1 MQGRKLFLKL
11 FLFSCSRNTM
21 GYDWRLDATYLDAK
35 ISFSETY
42 MYGTD
47 QGPWPVA
54 TGDSFISVDFDW
66 QVHGIS
72 SNQAILPVK
81 AAVVYSTKLVDIIA
95 DDFEL
100 CGNAPIL
107 PNYVKKIEMIDFFLP
122 LISDDN
128 TPTLSPTPSTTLVPT
143 SEIHNST
150 RRFLAADQIHR
161 AAVNH
166 RFSIQRTGLQT
177 LVLEACSNEANEMI
191 FTGNIGFK
199 NPYGWLPARFFGF
212 MPFEF
217 ARGLG
222 FLVLLLMLTALI
234 CHHRADDNVITV
246 HYGLLFVIALGAAEA
261 WTWFISYLVL
271 NSTGTPLCCPFGS
284 LIIASMSLSA
294 VQQTAARALL
304 LTVALGLGLIK
315 SSLGIRDTICILALS
330 LAYLASSIAVEAN
343 KIISHDNLDDGHRKD
358 DDDRRKARAQATTN
372 AWIDAPQLLFDL
384 IFLVWIYSAL
394 CTTTELLRH
403 QNQTYKLQMFQRL
416 NAVIAIFV
424 FIATILTGVY
434 LAGTLG
440 LLSWPWYL
448 DWLQVVSIEILN
460 FAVLAAI
467 SIIWRPT
474 DRSKLLIM
482 HDQISTNE
490 YIDDDDEDLVDD
502 DDDGHRVGDGIELG
516 TTSNSVL
523 V

>member
-1 MQGRKLFLKL
+1 
-11 FLFSCSRNTM
+11 
-21 GYDWRLDATYLDAK
+21 
-35 ISFSETY
+35 
-42 MYGTD
+42 
-47 QGPWPVA
+47 
-54 TGDSFISVDFDW
+54 
-66 QVHGIS
+66 
-72 SNQAILPVK
+72 
-81 AAVVYSTKLVDIIA
+81 
-95 DDFEL
+95 
-100 CGNAPIL
+100 
-107 PNYVKKIEMIDFFLP
+107 
-122 LISDDN
+122 
-128 TPTLSPTPSTTLVPT
+128 
-143 SEIHNST
+143 
-150 RRFLAADQIHR
+150 
-161 AAVNH
+161 
-166 RFSIQRTGLQT
+166 
-177 LVLEACSNEANEMI
+177 
-191 FTGNIGFK
+191 
-199 NPYGWLPARFFGF
+199 
-212 MPFEF
+212 
-217 ARGLG
+217 
-222 FLVLLLMLTALI
+222 
-234 CHHRADDNVITV
+234 V